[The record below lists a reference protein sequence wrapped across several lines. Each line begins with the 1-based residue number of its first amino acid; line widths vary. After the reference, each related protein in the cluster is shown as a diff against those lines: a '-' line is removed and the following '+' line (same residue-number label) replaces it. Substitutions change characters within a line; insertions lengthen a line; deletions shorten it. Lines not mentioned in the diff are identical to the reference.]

1 MSLSYL
7 KSGIIFC
14 AEYLVLAQVPIFL
27 LLVVQFPTLSERVS
41 ITVSCLVLFLSA
53 LLVTKILKRIIR
65 KRRPSKKVEY
75 FIPFDRYAFPSAHA
89 TALFSISAFI
99 ISQNIWSGGI
109 SFLISLCIVIARVK
123 SHVHDFSDILAG
135 AVVGVSVTY
144 YLMPYVT
151 TWVYTSLVPAL
162 F

>member
-1 MSLSYL
+1 MSPKYI

-27 LLVVQFPTLSERVS
+27 LLALQSPTLPEQAGV
-41 ITVSCLVLFLSA
+41 IISCFVLFLSA

-99 ISQNIWSGGI
+99 ISQNMWSGLI
-109 SFLISLCIVIARVK
+109 SFCISLCIVIARVK
-123 SHVHDFSDILAG
+123 SHVHDFLDILAG
-135 AVVGVSVTY
+135 LVVGVSVTY
-144 YLMPYVT
+144 YLMPPVT

>member
-1 MSLSYL
+1 MSPRYI

-14 AEYLVLAQVPIFL
+14 AEYFVLAQVPIFL
-27 LLVVQFPTLSERVS
+27 LLVLQYPTLQEQLGIV
-41 ITVSCLVLFLSA
+41 ISCLVLFLSA

-65 KRRPSKKVEY
+65 KRRPSKKIEY

-99 ISQNIWSGGI
+99 ISQNIWSGII
-109 SFLISLCIVIARVK
+109 SFCISLCIVIARVR

-135 AVVGVSVTY
+135 LVVGVSVTY
-144 YLMPYVT
+144 YLMPYVI
-151 TWVYTSLVPAL
+151 TWVYTSLVPL
-162 F
+162 FL

>member
-1 MSLSYL
+1 MSPRYI

-27 LLVVQFPTLSERVS
+27 LLALQSPTLPERAGVI
-41 ITVSCLVLFLSA
+41 ITCLVLFLFA
-53 LLVTKILKRIIR
+53 VLVTKILKRIIR
-65 KRRPSKKVEY
+65 KRRPSKKIEY
-75 FIPFDRYAFPSAHA
+75 FIPFDTYAFPSAHA

-99 ISQNIWSGGI
+99 ISQNIWSGII
-109 SFLISLCIVIARVK
+109 SFGVSLCVVIARVK

-135 AVVGVSVTY
+135 LVVGVLVTY
-144 YLMPYVT
+144 YCMPYVT
-151 TWVYTSLVPAL
+151 TWVYTSLIPVI